1 MARKTVRILISA
13 VLYIFL
19 IWFILPV
26 GFGVLNPGNIL
37 GIILCGIL
45 LIKFSFPKIY
55 SMINCFLSGN
65 KITKVLWNTG
75 KVCFSLFCIYA
86 VIISGLMIFAVN
98 APVNEESTAVVL
110 GAQVKYGRPSVLLQ
124 QRINAAYNYLNENKN
139 AKAVVT
145 GGQGSDETI
154 SEGQCMYDTLVGMG
168 IDKDRILI
176 EDKAENTQQNIKYS
190 YDIIEK
196 ENLNKSLAIV
206 TDSYHQLRARLI
218 ANKQNINSDIGAINT
233 ENTFIGYIT
242 YPTYFVREW
251 IAIPVELLK

>member
-1 MARKTVRILISA
+1 MVRKTARIVISS

-37 GIILCGIL
+37 GVILCVL
-45 LIKFSFPKIY
+45 LLVKFSFPKIY
-55 SMINCFLSGN
+55 CMINRFFTEN
-65 KITKVLWNTG
+65 KITKVLWDTG
-75 KVCFSLFCIYA
+75 KICFSLFCIYA
-86 VIISGLMIFAVN
+86 VIISGLMIFACN
-98 APVNEESTAVVL
+98 APVNKSSTAVVL
-110 GAQVKYGRPSVLLQ
+110 GAQVKNGRPSVLLQ
-124 QRINAAYNYLNENKN
+124 QRINAAYDYLNKNKN
-139 AKAVVT
+139 ANAVVT
-145 GGQGSDETI
+145 GGQGSDEAL
-154 SEGQCMYDTLVGMG
+154 SEGQCMYDALVYMG
-168 IDKDRILI
+168 IDKRSIYI

-190 YDIIEK
+190 YEIIEK
-196 ENLNKSLAIV
+196 ENLNKNLAIV

-218 ANKQNINSDIGAINT
+218 ANKQNIHSDIGAINT